1 MKLNYKYHTFN
12 IPLCLLRRLKRR
24 LQWVRAAG
32 GIVTAPDN
40 TMLLIQRNGRWD
52 LPKGKV
58 EPGETLL
65 QAALREVEE
74 ETGIKCVS
82 ALMRQC
88 ASDDATSTLPGSAGD
103 MACDPSGANTITQLH
118 NHAIKTYHL
127 FRAPKAWLKGPNPPP
142 HKWHLK
148 QTSWFPMTVAADS
161 VNGTPTGTPQQEEGI
176 TAVVWVS
183 PDEWHR
189 RLSSSYGTLRTLE
202 KQIR

>member
-1 MKLNYKYHTFN
+1 MLLSYKYHTFN
-12 IPLCLLRRLKRR
+12 VPLCLLRRLKRR
-24 LQWVRAAG
+24 MRWVRAAG
-32 GIVTAPDN
+32 GIVTAPDG

-74 ETGIKCVS
+74 ETGIQVES
-82 ALMRQC
+82 NAT
-88 ASDDATSTLPGSAGD
+88 ASKNIP
-103 MACDPSGANTITQLH
+103 
-118 NHAIKTYHL
+118 IKTYHIFNL
-127 FRAPKAWLKGPNPPP
+127 YGG
-142 HKWHLK
+142 WHLK
-148 QTSWFPMTVAADS
+148 QTSWFPMTAEKQ
-161 VNGTPTGTPQQEEGI
+161 TGTPQQEEGI
-176 TAVVWVS
+176 TAIEWVA